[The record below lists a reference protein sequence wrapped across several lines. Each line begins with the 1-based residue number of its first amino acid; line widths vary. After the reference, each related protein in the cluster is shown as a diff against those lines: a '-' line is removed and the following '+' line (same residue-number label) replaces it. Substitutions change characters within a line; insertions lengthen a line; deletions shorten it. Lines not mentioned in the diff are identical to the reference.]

1 MYKGRLKKLAH
12 ETNSTVQKQEIGIL
26 KLMIPSPPSG
36 KGPILSY
43 QQHSNNA
50 VRPVTPSKCGSCPHL
65 RTLVRSWENNYVVK

>member
-1 MYKGRLKKLAH
+1 MSSMYKGHLKKLAH

-43 QQHSNNA
+43 Q
-50 VRPVTPSKCGSCPHL
+50 K
-65 RTLVRSWENNYVVK
+65 